1 MLKLFTASR
10 VVAGLAFV
18 VFVALASG
26 GPGWGASSSHAILA
40 VRLDHSAGA
49 PLYDVIAS
57 VAALLPFGEPA
68 FRIQL
73 LGALLG
79 ALTLAGVIAAG
90 RALLPKESSAGIAA
104 AVLLA
109 LAPPFREALATPD
122 ILAACGIVWTIA
134 WLRTGDH
141 VRALATTAL
150 VVGSAPWLGIATVLA
165 VMAIAT
171 AAKPTVT
178 RSPPAPAAKSRTRKM
193 STAAKGAPRP
203 ATSLGHGARVALGV
217 AGIGVM
223 IVLLWFDAVGSWP
236 AIRADLA
243 SAVASSGRGAVV
255 IGVGLLGIAFG
266 AVTGLMFA
274 ARLAA
279 IVALV
284 AANTI
289 LVGNPGVLVAVLAL
303 GVAIVIAAIARMLIP
318 PEDTV
323 RPADAE
329 KPFALGL
336 TGWKRDA
343 AVAACGA
350 PLLVA
355 ALATGFG
362 TDDPGSTPRTLAHDL
377 VDEIPTGPGTFVATR
392 PAGLFALDYERAI
405 AGLRPD
411 LALVV
416 SKDDVLVADTLRKH
430 QIVGSDSAGFG
441 RLDLARAQPRGR
453 GFQLQGIRAEPAPV
467 LPIAGYESALGKDE
481 ALALALERAE
491 AEAASG
497 RLAGAARA
505 LELQDRFGAADLAVL
520 AATQPSRDRPAL
532 FGYLPPQPRGEWV
545 KDAFADDL
553 AWMANIPVAE
563 PPATSPAPRRL
574 LALWRK
580 ILLGTAKPEEAAQ
593 LGSDA
598 ADATAAVLHDLGR

>member
-26 GPGWGASSSHAILA
+26 GPGRGVSSSHAILA

-49 PLYDVIAS
+49 PLYDVLAS
-57 VAALLPFGEPA
+57 AAALLPFGEPA
-68 FRIQL
+68 FRLQL

-90 RALLPKESSAGIAA
+90 RALLPKESSAGIAGA
-104 AVLLA
+104 ALLA
-109 LAPPFREALATPD
+109 LAPPFREALVTPD
-122 ILAACGIVWTIA
+122 ILAACGLVWTIA
-134 WLRTGDH
+134 WLRAGDH

-165 VMAIAT
+165 VMAIT
-171 AAKPTVT
+171 TTAKPAGTKKPKRRTDPRLAIAV
-178 RSPPAPAAKSRTRKM
+178 AAI
-193 STAAKGAPRP
+193 GA
-203 ATSLGHGARVALGV
+203 
-217 AGIGVM
+217 M

-236 AIRADLA
+236 AIRVDLA

-266 AVTGLMFA
+266 AVTGLPFA
-274 ARLAA
+274 SRLAA
-279 IVALV
+279 IAVLV

-289 LVGNPGVLVAVLAL
+289 LVGNPGVLIAVLAI

-318 PEDTV
+318 PEDTM

-362 TDDPGSTPRTLAHDL
+362 TDDPGATPRTLAHDL
-377 VDEIPTGPGTFVATR
+377 VDELPTGPGTFVATR

-411 LALVV
+411 LKLVV
-416 SKDDVLVADTLRKH
+416 SRDDVLVADALRKH

-467 LPIAGYESALGKDE
+467 LPIAGYESALGRDE

-532 FGYLPPQPRGEWV
+532 FGYLPPQPRGEWI

-598 ADATAAVLHDLGR
+598 VDATTALLHDLGR